1 MIHFRFKFP
10 KIGAQSGIELS
21 LTRMGDRGCG
31 GVLGGN
37 ANIINT
43 PPHVRGPMG
52 EHIRNPAR
60 NAAWCSRNKF
70 KSIRPRGAE
79 RAGGVPRHRTNNART
94 GVHRDTQEHEI
105 LRTVASLERYHAEQM
120 LRPDRALDFRLVLT
134 AKRRRDER
142 GLAHGRS
149 R

>member
-1 MIHFRFKFP
+1 MIRFRFNFP
-10 KIGAQSGIELS
+10 EIGAQSGIELS
-21 LTRMGDRGCG
+21 PMGDRGCG

-37 ANIINT
+37 ANVTNT

-79 RAGGVPRHRTNNART
+79 RGLGLLGHPANKGAGG
-94 GVHRDTQEHEI
+94 
-105 LRTVASLERYHAEQM
+105 L
-120 LRPDRALDFRLVLT
+120 
-134 AKRRRDER
+134 
-142 GLAHGRS
+142 
-149 R
+149 